1 MPARPYVR
9 QLRGT
14 LLAGWPLSC
23 TAISNACEMYP
34 LRRKRQDLMY
44 RIGFACM
51 YRHPGHSES
60 LKELETI
67 ERTFNSRST
76 TLRWLN
82 SVSQEVARE
91 KLRGIIEHN
100 LAAQLRL
107 LEYVGTLPA
116 PLHMLRLSSDLLP
129 FYSHAEAA
137 EFYRQTEVRNVIE
150 AAFGK
155 IGERARALAIRLS
168 LHPGQYCVLGSDK
181 PQVVEN
187 SLAEFEY
194 HADMIRMMGFGRQF
208 QDFKCNVHIAG
219 RLGIEGI
226 RAVWPRLSQ
235 EARNSITFE
244 NEEKTYGVDDCLAL
258 GDLAPVVLDIHHC
271 WINEERYIDPH
282 DPRVEQII
290 DSWHGVRPTM
300 HYSQPPES
308 LMEMGFSSDEKLEI
322 PTLLQH
328 VSKRDLYSHSKRMW
342 NRWTNL
348 YAREFLDRFDIMFE
362 AKDKNLATRDYYND
376 YLV

>member
-1 MPARPYVR
+1 MEPAV
-9 QLRGT
+9 
-14 LLAGWPLSC
+14 PLSLR
-23 TAISNACEMYP
+23 CEP
-34 LRRKRQDLMY
+34 KDPMY

-60 LKELETI
+60 LKELEAI
-67 ERTFNSRST
+67 ERAFNPRST

-82 SVSQEVARE
+82 SVSQQAARE
-91 KLRGIIEHN
+91 KLHGIIEHN

-107 LEYVGTLPA
+107 LDYVATLPE
-116 PLHMLRLSSDLLP
+116 PLRMLRLSSDLLP
-129 FYSHAEAA
+129 FYSHPDAND
-137 EFYRQTEVRNVIE
+137 FYRLNEVRTLIE
-150 AAFGK
+150 TGFAR
-155 IGERARALAIRLS
+155 IGERARTTAIRLS
-168 LHPGQYCVLGSDK
+168 LHPGQYCVLASDK

-194 HADMIRMMGFGRQF
+194 HADMIRMMGFGRRF

-219 RLGIEGI
+219 RLGVEGI

-235 EARNSITFE
+235 EARNCITFE
-244 NEEKTYGVDDCLAL
+244 NEEKTYGVDDCLKLA
-258 GDLAPVVLDIHHC
+258 DLAPVVLDIHHC
-271 WINEERYIDPH
+271 WVNEERYIDPH
-282 DPRVEQII
+282 DPRVGRII
-290 DSWHGVRPTM
+290 ESWQGVRPAM

-308 LMEMGFSSDEKLEI
+308 LIAEGFSPEEKLQM
-322 PTLLQH
+322 PDLLRR

-362 AKDKNLATRDYYND
+362 AKDKNLAALDYYMN
-376 YLV
+376 YLADGIAPARWA

>member
-1 MPARPYVR
+1 MF
-9 QLRGT
+9 
-14 LLAGWPLSC
+14 
-23 TAISNACEMYP
+23 
-34 LRRKRQDLMY
+34 

-51 YRHPGHSES
+51 YRHPSHSES

-67 ERTFNSRST
+67 ERAFNPRST

-82 SVSQEVARE
+82 SVSKEVARE
-91 KLRGIIEHN
+91 KLNGIIEHN

-107 LEYVGTLPA
+107 LDYVGTLPP
-116 PLHMLRLSSDLLP
+116 PLRMLRLSSDLLP
-129 FYSHAEAA
+129 FYSHPEVAD
-137 EFYRQTEVRNVIE
+137 FYNQPDVRQVIE
-150 AAFGK
+150 SGFSK
-155 IGERARALAIRLS
+155 IGAHARTLGIRLS

-219 RLGIEGI
+219 RLGADGI
-226 RAVWPRLSQ
+226 RAIWSRLSL
-235 EARNSITFE
+235 EARRCITFE
-244 NEEKTYGVDDCLAL
+244 NEEKTYGVDDCLSLA
-258 GDLAPVVLDIHHC
+258 DLAPVVLDIHHC
-271 WINEERYIDPH
+271 WINENDYIDPH
-282 DPRVEQII
+282 DARVARII
-290 DSWHGVRPTM
+290 DSWRGVRPTM

-308 LMEMGFSSDEKLEI
+308 LMALGFSANDKLEM
-322 PTLLQH
+322 PALLER
-328 VSKRDLYSHSKRMW
+328 VNKRDLYSHSKRMW

-362 AKDKNLATRDYYND
+362 AKDKNLATLDYYTD
-376 YLV
+376 YLADGGSGTKP